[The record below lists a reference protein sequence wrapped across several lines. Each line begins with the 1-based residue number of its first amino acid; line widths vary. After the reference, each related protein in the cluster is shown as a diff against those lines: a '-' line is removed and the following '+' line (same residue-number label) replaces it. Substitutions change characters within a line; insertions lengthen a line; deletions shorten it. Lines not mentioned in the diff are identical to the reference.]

1 MHAAEPQMVEQ
12 TGVTPA
18 IIAFITEAFA
28 ESKLAI
34 WARYLDDEEMAFTR
48 QHYFDR
54 LQEWPA
60 LVAKLHQACR
70 EGIAPDS
77 ASGQA
82 LARAWLELFQS
93 YAGTRPQTLQ
103 KFRRA
108 MEQEPHLMKG
118 TWMTPAVLSWLQQAT
133 GALMRQAQGPA
144 AG

>member
-1 MHAAEPQMVEQ
+1 M
-12 TGVTPA
+12 
-18 IIAFITEAFA
+18 
-28 ESKLAI
+28 
-34 WARYLDDEEMAFTR
+34 
-48 QHYFDR
+48 
-54 LQEWPA
+54 
-60 LVAKLHQACR
+60 AKLHQACR
-70 EGIAPDS
+70 EGVAPDS

-133 GALMRQAQGPA
+133 GSLMRQAQGPA
-144 AG
+144 AGESQVSQRGLTIGVEAQASGQRLDAARASVRSG